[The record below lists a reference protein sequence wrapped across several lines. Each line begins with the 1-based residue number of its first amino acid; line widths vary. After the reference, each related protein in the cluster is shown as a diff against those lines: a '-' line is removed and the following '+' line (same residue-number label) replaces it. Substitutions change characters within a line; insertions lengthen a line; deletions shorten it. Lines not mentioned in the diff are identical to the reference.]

1 MINRL
6 GLLGLAVQYV
16 PRIVQ
21 IRRRTWIALGVG
33 LLLLFGLAIAA
44 VLALIVWFFGLAQG
58 FAGNAQEILADPA
71 SGVIQQVEQ
80 LFSAAREQLDGLW
93 GELWGELW
101 GGLLPEEE
109 EAGSVNNSE
118 EAEK

>member
-1 MINRL
+1 MNRL

-21 IRRRTWIALGVG
+21 IRRRTWIGLGVG
-33 LLLLFGLAIAA
+33 LLLLFGLAIVA
-44 VLALIVWFFGLAQG
+44 VLALIVWLFGQAQG
-58 FAGNAQEILADPA
+58 FTGNVQELLVDPA

-80 LFSAAREQLDGLW
+80 LLSAAREQLDGL
-93 GELWGELW
+93 L
-101 GGLLPEEE
+101 GGLLPAEE
-109 EAGSVNNSE
+109 EAGSVNNNE

>member
-6 GLLGLAVQYV
+6 GLVGLAVQYV

-44 VLALIVWFFGLAQG
+44 VLALIVWFIGQAQG
-58 FAGNAQEILADPA
+58 FAGNAQELLADPV

-80 LFSAAREQLDGLW
+80 LLSTAREQLDGFL
-93 GELWGELW
+93 GGLW
-101 GGLLPEEE
+101 GGLLPAEE